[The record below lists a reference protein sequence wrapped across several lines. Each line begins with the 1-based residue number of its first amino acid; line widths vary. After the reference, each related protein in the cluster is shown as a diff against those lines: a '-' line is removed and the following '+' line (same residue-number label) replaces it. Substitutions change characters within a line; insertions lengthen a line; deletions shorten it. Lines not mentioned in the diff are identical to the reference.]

1 MSANQ
6 PSLANAKSESASK
19 RSLFPLPSIYR
30 RSGYHWFVVGT
41 VCIGA
46 FMAAVD
52 ASIVNIALPVLQ
64 QQFSVTLS
72 TVTWVSLTY
81 LLTLAALI
89 IPLGRLADMLGRR
102 WMYAIGFTVF
112 IIGSFLCGLSPNLA
126 FLLASRVLQAV
137 GAAMLQAN
145 SVSIITASTP
155 PQDRGKAIGI
165 QGAAQAIGLSLGP
178 AIGGTLL
185 SFTDWRWV
193 FFVNIPVGV
202 IGTVLGILMLPPD
215 GERNRKQSFDYLG
228 AIILAPTLV
237 ALIYFLNAGKDL
249 GWGSPIIVASYA
261 VTAVGMAA
269 FIFTEHK
276 SRHPMVD
283 LTMLKIPS
291 ISIGSITGVLSF
303 SVMYAVTLLGPFYF
317 DRVEHLRSY
326 QAGLYMTV
334 IPIGMTLFTPVAG
347 ALADRFGTRILT
359 VAGML
364 IAALGSIA
372 LAVATGL
379 AHSGAGIAFLIAG
392 FFFIGTGLGFF
403 TPPNNS
409 SVMGSAPKDKL
420 GVAGGLLNMSRTMG
434 MSIGVTLGGLS
445 YQLFLVFYGV
455 SGEDRASQGQMAA
468 AFRGAF
474 LFVAVIAIIALV
486 LSGSRRFGENPSST

>member
-6 PSLANAKSESASK
+6 TSFSNPKPDPTKKGSF
-19 RSLFPLPSIYR
+19 FPLPSVYR
-30 RSGYHWFVVGT
+30 RPNYHWFVVAT

-52 ASIVNIALPVLQ
+52 ASIVNITLPVLQ
-64 QQFSVTLS
+64 RQFHVTLS

-89 IPLGRLADMLGRR
+89 IPLGRLADMFGRR

-112 IIGSFLCGLSPNLA
+112 IIGSLLCGLSPNLT

-145 SVSIITASTP
+145 SVSIITATTP
-155 PQDRGKAIGI
+155 ASDRGKAIGI

-185 SFTDWRWV
+185 SFATWRWV
-193 FFVNIPVGV
+193 FFVNVPVGI

-215 GERNRKQSFDYLG
+215 GKRNRQQAFDYLG

-237 ALIYFLNAGKDL
+237 ALIYFLNTGKDQ
-249 GWGSPIIVASYA
+249 GWGSPVIVGSYIVAA
-261 VTAVGMAA
+261 LGMAS
-269 FIFTEHK
+269 FIVVERR
-276 SRHPMVD
+276 SQHPMLD
-283 LTMLKIPS
+283 LSMLKIPS
-291 ISIGSITGVLSF
+291 ISVGSITGVLSF
-303 SVMYAVTLLGPFYF
+303 AVMYAVTLLGPFYF
-317 DRVEHLRSY
+317 DRVQHLQSY

-334 IPIGMTLFTPVAG
+334 IPLGMTIFTPVSG

-359 VAGML
+359 VSGML
-364 IAALGSIA
+364 IAALGSVGLA
-372 LAVATGL
+372 LATGFT
-379 AHSGAGIAFLIAG
+379 HGGVGIVLLVAG
-392 FFFIGTGLGFF
+392 FFFIGAGLGFF

-409 SVMGSAPKDKL
+409 SVMGSAPKSSL
-420 GVAGGLLNMSRTMG
+420 GVVGGLLNMSRTMG

-445 YQLFLVFYGV
+445 YQVFLVFYGV
-455 SGEDRASQGQMAA
+455 GHEGQASQAQMVA
-468 AFRGAF
+468 AFRGAY
-474 LFVAVIAIIALV
+474 LFVAVIAIVALI
-486 LSGSRRFGENPSST
+486 LSGSRKFASSGSE